1 MKIEF
6 EIRLTICANGCPVGP
21 RLSRGKPMPAYAYTY
36 SMTEDGLKQAQ
47 NDMNA
52 IEVYVAENNKV
63 IKQKC

>member
-21 RLSRGKPMPAYAYTY
+21 RLQRGKPMPPYTHTY
-36 SMTEDGLKQAQ
+36 SMTEEGLKQAQ

-52 IEVYVAENNKV
+52 IEVYVTDNAKI
-63 IKQKC
+63 IKRK

>member
-21 RLSRGKPMPAYAYTY
+21 RLSRGNPMPPYAYTY

-63 IKQKC
+63 IKRK

>member
-21 RLSRGKPMPAYAYTY
+21 RLQRGKTMPPYAHTY
-36 SMTEDGLKQAQ
+36 SMTPEGLKQAQ

-52 IEVYVAENNKV
+52 IEVYVIDSSKV
-63 IKQKC
+63 AKKK

>member
-21 RLSRGKPMPAYAYTY
+21 RLQRGKPMPPYAHTY
-36 SMTEDGLKQAQ
+36 SMTPEGLKQAQ

-52 IEVYVAENNKV
+52 IEVYVIDNSKV
-63 IKQKC
+63 VRKK

>member
-1 MKIEF
+1 
-6 EIRLTICANGCPVGP
+6 
-21 RLSRGKPMPAYAYTY
+21 MPAYAYTY

>member
-21 RLSRGKPMPAYAYTY
+21 RLSRGNPMPSYAYTY

-52 IEVYVAENNKV
+52 IEVYVTENNKV
-63 IKQKC
+63 IKRK

>member
-21 RLSRGKPMPAYAYTY
+21 RLSRGKPMPPYAYTY
-36 SMTEDGLKQAQ
+36 SMTKEGLKQAQ

-52 IEVYVAENNKV
+52 IEVYVAENNRV
-63 IKQKC
+63 IKRK